1 MVSQL
6 DCQGDVKRK
15 RIVNVNGRIKNVPA
29 QMHDKDVLLV
39 SGASQNA
46 INFVLK
52 KGYEDVLSLVREVTN
67 NERYSHI
74 K

>member
-1 MVSQL
+1 MT
-6 DCQGDVKRK
+6 
-15 RIVNVNGRIKNVPA
+15 
-29 QMHDKDVLLV
+29 DKGVMLV
-39 SGASQNA
+39 SGASQNV

-52 KGYEDVLSLVREVTN
+52 KGYEDLMSLVYEVTN